1 MRHEAT
7 ASSASQGSELEPQ
20 LFRRTMGAFATGVTV
35 ITVDA
40 GGGATHAMTANAFMS
55 GSLEPPLCVISI
67 AKRAH
72 SHPMIRQARRFGVS
86 ILGAD
91 QEDLALFFAGKKS
104 LDVEA
109 SFRRV
114 ADIPLLQDC
123 AARIAARVANECDC
137 GDHTLFVGAILHLD
151 ASDRSPLIYHH
162 SAFGALATRTGER
175 VPVPEFW

>member
-1 MRHEAT
+1 MRHEAK
-7 ASSASQGSELEPQ
+7 ASSASERPKIEPE
-20 LFRRTMGAFATGVTV
+20 LFRRTMGAFATGVTLV
-35 ITVDA
+35 TVEAD
-40 GGGATHAMTANAFMS
+40 GATHAMTANAFMS

-72 SHPMIRQARRFGVS
+72 THDMVRQTGRFGIN

-104 LDVEA
+104 LDAEA
-109 SFRRV
+109 RFRRV
-114 ADIPLLQDC
+114 ADTPLLQDC
-123 AARIAARVANECDC
+123 TARIAASVANECDC
-137 GDHTLFVGAILHLD
+137 GDHTLFVGAILHMD
-151 ASDRSPLIYHH
+151 VSDRPPLIYHR

>member
-1 MRHEAT
+1 MRHEAR
-7 ASSASQGSELEPQ
+7 ASSASQKPKIEPD
-20 LFRRTMGAFATGVTV
+20 LFRRTLGAFATGVTLV
-35 ITVDA
+35 TVEA
-40 GGGATHAMTANAFMS
+40 GGAPHAMTANAFMS

-72 SHPMIRQARRFGVS
+72 THDMIRQASRFGIN

-109 SFRRV
+109 RFRRV
-114 ADIPLLQDC
+114 AGTPLLQDC
-123 AARIAARVANECDC
+123 AARIAASLANECDC
-137 GDHTLFVGAILHLD
+137 GILHMD
-151 ASDRSPLIYHH
+151 ISDRPPLIYHR
-162 SAFGALATRTGER
+162 SAFRPLATRTGER

>member
-1 MRHEAT
+1 MRHEAR
-7 ASSASQGSELEPQ
+7 ASSASQKPKIEQE
-20 LFRRTMGAFATGVTV
+20 LFRRTMGAFATGVTLV
-35 ITVDA
+35 TVEA
-40 GGGATHAMTANAFMS
+40 GGAPHAMTANAFMS

-72 SHPMIRQARRFGVS
+72 THDMIRQASRFGIN

-109 SFRRV
+109 RFRRV
-114 ADIPLLQDC
+114 ADTPLLQDC
-123 AARIAARVANECDC
+123 AARIAASLVNECDC
-137 GDHTLFVGAILHLD
+137 GDHTLFLGVILHMD
-151 ASDRSPLIYHH
+151 VSDRPPLIYHR